1 MTDIQTQQD
10 LQKAILQL
18 EKQQFSDQQNLHQHF
33 QDMYVN
39 MQPKNLLKTVVNEI
53 TNADELRKDILKAAL
68 ALAIGFIAKKI
79 FDSYLV
85 NSSHPVIVGFKVI
98 VGIIISGVLTNSG
111 SVIKNIAMYFF
122 RLIINKKMEQQQLLL
137 PAKQ

>member
-18 EKQQFSDQQNLHQHF
+18 EQQQLSDQLSLHQHF
-33 QDMYVN
+33 QNMYVN
-39 MQPKNLLKTVVNEI
+39 MQPKNILKTVVTEI

-79 FDSYLV
+79 FDSYLI

-98 VGIIISGVLTNSG
+98 AGIIISGVLTNNG

-122 RLIINKKMEQQQLLL
+122 RLIINKKMEHQQLLL
-137 PAKQ
+137 PVKK